1 VGSAPSVEI
10 TRSAPLALALPDL
23 SAVPAVVRETE
34 GQRGLPLA
42 AIAVRSPSG
51 GGGGGGPVVAP
62 PRDKAFLDDLGA
74 NCTHELI
81 ARRREGCG
89 GGTYSGHLQG
99 MGPGEELLVRSNCKR
114 WDCEYCAELKAER
127 YLKGIIRV
135 CREHDLALFVSL
147 TLDPK
152 KVAGDPIVYLNRV
165 WHRFI
170 ERMRRRHGRGL
181 RYVRVIEFQRNGN
194 PHIHTMLPRWVD
206 HAWVKL
212 EVRQAWEGTGGG
224 AQVDAV
230 VTSVRNVAAY
240 MTKALGSYLVK
251 ELRTVTR
258 YERAF
263 RRVTS
268 SIGLRL
274 SRSNVV
280 GQWVRYTTD
289 IMRLLSDRGG
299 IGATWKETID
309 RAGEVCRALVQ
320 NPVRVRSPG
329 EDLLSIGA
337 MEDCY
342 AT

>member
-1 VGSAPSVEI
+1 MGSVAAGEI
-10 TRSAPLALALPDL
+10 SRSGPLALALPDL
-23 SAVPAVVRETE
+23 SLLPPSTRETE
-34 GQRGLPLA
+34 VRRGVPQE
-42 AIAVRSPSG
+42 AIAVRPPSG
-51 GGGGGGPVVAP
+51 GGGGGGLVVAP
-62 PRDKAFLDDLGA
+62 QRDNASLDDLGA

-89 GGTYSGHLQG
+89 GGAYSGHLEG
-99 MGPGEELLVRSNCKR
+99 MEPGEELLVRSNCKR

-135 CREHDLALFVSL
+135 CKEHDLALFVSL

-152 KVAGDPIVYLNRV
+152 KVSGDPIVYLNRV

-181 RYVRVIEFQRNGN
+181 QYVRVIEFQRNGN
-194 PHIHTMLPRWVD
+194 PHIHTMLPRGVD

-212 EVRQAWEGTGGG
+212 EVRKAWEGTGGG

-274 SRSNVV
+274 SRSKVV

-289 IMRLLSDRGG
+289 IMELLRWRVDVGG
-299 IGATWKETID
+299 VVASTVD
-309 RAGEVCRALVQ
+309 AAGEVCRALVKL
-320 NPVRVRSPG
+320 PHARAPG
-329 EDLLSIGA
+329 EDVLSVGA

-342 AT
+342 A